1 MPSRPLSWSSTPD
14 LDDKPQITVN
24 VNVPLP
30 RRRQTIS
37 FDEIIEETVV
47 VKRPPSGASGIPPV
61 IITTTDSLADRV
73 KKMQIIKKQNSLE
86 REGSKEREP
95 TPEKKLSP
103 KRTSSTEKNSKAKS
117 NEGEN
122 GATTTTRRRRIAPI
136 ADTKETELENS
147 EKPRRKRTEVEK
159 RNGEPVSNSN
169 DLQFLM
175 QVKESSNNE
184 KKSRIDDGQS
194 VTTETTDTT
203 LVDSREVHEELEC
216 LKRELDN
223 WKSRCERA
231 ERDKSD
237 ILLRR
242 ISSMDTGANR
252 TAASEVLKLQQ
263 KVNEMR
269 SELEDLRD
277 EKRVLNQKVK
287 ELEHDLNSKPSKN
300 VEDMLRAKL
309 EQAETLCEELMDENE
324 AMKKDLRNMEQE
336 MDEIHDT
343 FREEQADEYTHL
355 KKELDQT
362 TKNCRILSFKLKKCE
377 RKIDQLEDEKK
388 AIGGQGQA
396 ELVAK
401 INRLEEDLKVA
412 NEVARRLQVEN
423 DIVEKRRPPSLG
435 KIGKST
441 SAEARITRASLMRSG
456 SQEDPVQLL
465 RDLQDSIER
474 EADLRE
480 QLKFAEEEVSHHFR
494 NLLTTSASIMT
505 YILVTSLQANEFNV
519 WHSAP
524 LVLPLTLFQI

>member
-1 MPSRPLSWSSTPD
+1 MPSRPLSWSSD

-30 RRRQTIS
+30 RRRLTTA
-37 FDEIIEETVV
+37 FDEIIEQTIV
-47 VKRPPSGASGIPPV
+47 VKRPPSGANGPPP
-61 IITTTDSLADRV
+61 ISINTGDSLAERV
-73 KKMQIIKKQNSLE
+73 KKMQILKKQNSQE
-86 REGSKEREP
+86 RESSKEREP
-95 TPEKKLSP
+95 SPEKKSSP
-103 KRTSSTEKNSKAKS
+103 PKSSTTKANEADNATSS
-117 NEGEN
+117 G
-122 GATTTTRRRRIAPI
+122 TTRRRRNAPI
-136 ADTKETELENS
+136 ADTKETDLES
-147 EKPRRKRTEVEK
+147 AEKPRHRRRTDSEK
-159 RNGEPVSNSN
+159 RNGDAASTSN
-169 DLQFLM
+169 DVQFLM
-175 QVKESSNNE
+175 QVKDSSSNE
-184 KKSRIDDGQS
+184 RKSRIDDGQS

-203 LVDSREVHEELEC
+203 LVDSREMQEEIES

-242 ISSMDTGANR
+242 ISSMDVGANR

-277 EKRVLNQKVK
+277 EKRVLTQKVK
-287 ELEHDLNSKPSKN
+287 ELEHDMNSKPTKN

-324 AMKKDLRNMEQE
+324 AMKKELRNMEQE
-336 MDEIHDT
+336 MDELHDS
-343 FREEQADEYTHL
+343 FREDQADEYTHL

-377 RKIDQLEDEKK
+377 RKIDQLEDEKR

-412 NEVARRLQVEN
+412 NEVARRLQVRCQL
-423 DIVEKRRPPSLG
+423 IKL
-435 KIGKST
+435 KI
-441 SAEARITRASLMRSG
+441 
-456 SQEDPVQLL
+456 
-465 RDLQDSIER
+465 
-474 EADLRE
+474 
-480 QLKFAEEEVSHHFR
+480 
-494 NLLTTSASIMT
+494 
-505 YILVTSLQANEFNV
+505 
-519 WHSAP
+519 
-524 LVLPLTLFQI
+524 